1 MVHCNMTDNRAPE
14 NVSVVGETSELVK
27 LAISTAM

>member
-1 MVHCNMTDNRAPE
+1 MVHCNMAGNRTPE
-14 NVSVVGETSELVK
+14 NVSVVGETGEFVK

>member
-14 NVSVVGETSELVK
+14 NVRAVGETGELVR